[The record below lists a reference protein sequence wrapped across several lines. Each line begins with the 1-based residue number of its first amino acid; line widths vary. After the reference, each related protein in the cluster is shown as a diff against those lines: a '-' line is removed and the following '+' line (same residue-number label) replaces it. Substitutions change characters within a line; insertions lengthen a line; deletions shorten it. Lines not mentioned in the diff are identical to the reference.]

1 MTPIL
6 HAQGNLVVDEVAGT
20 NGSSRG
26 EQDVEEI
33 AKKDL
38 LRETGISYGQFYRWK
53 RMGLIP
59 EAWFRRRSTFT
70 GQESFLPRR
79 KVLERIERIQGLKD
93 RLSLDEI
100 TDMLSPSSTRC
111 VYSLSEAREIR
122 AFDPRAFALL
132 PTASDNL
139 HYLDLLGLMLIET
152 LLAKGL
158 SEHQVRIACR
168 TLLETFGEIDE
179 AAADRSL
186 SVCMNGEAAICALHT
201 GACLFDSDTTVLA
214 TVNLSKL
221 IEDLNLALRDAEP
234 T

>member
-1 MTPIL
+1 M
-6 HAQGNLVVDEVAGT
+6 AVSEVADTSQSGP
-20 NGSSRG
+20 
-26 EQDVEEI
+26 DAEEI

-100 TDMLSPSSTRC
+100 ADSLSPDATHRTYALAE
-111 VYSLSEAREIR
+111 VRKMR
-122 AFDPRAFALL
+122 AFDPRAIVLL
-132 PTASDNL
+132 PTASDAL
-139 HYLDLLGLMLIET
+139 RYLDLLALMLIGS
-152 LLAKGL
+152 LLAEGL
-158 SEHQVRIACR
+158 SEDQIRLACR
-168 TLLETFGEIDE
+168 TLLDRFDELDDGGEGK
-179 AAADRSL
+179 SL
-186 SVCMNGEAAICALHT
+186 IVGAHDGVTISALYT

-221 IEDLNLALRDAEP
+221 IEDLNLALRDAEA
-234 T
+234 

>member
-1 MTPIL
+1 M
-6 HAQGNLVVDEVAGT
+6 NEVADTSQSGP
-20 NGSSRG
+20 G

-33 AKKDL
+33 SKKDL

-100 TDMLSPSSTRC
+100 AETLSPDA
-111 VYSLSEAREIR
+111 ARRSYTMAEVREMR
-122 AFDPRAFALL
+122 AYDPRAIALL
-132 PTASDNL
+132 PTASEDGTL
-139 HYLDLLGLMLIET
+139 RYLDLLALMLVGS
-152 LLAKGL
+152 LLAERL
-158 SEHQVRIACR
+158 SEDQIRLACR
-168 TLLETFGEIDE
+168 TLLDRFDEIEDGG
-179 AAADRSL
+179 AGKSL
-186 SVCMNGEAAICALHT
+186 IVGAHDGATISALYT

-221 IEDLNLALRDAEP
+221 IEDLNLALRDAEA